1 MGLLEGISGIDD
13 VKRLPRERLP
23 ELCDEIRQRL
33 IDVVSTTG
41 GHIGAGLGVV
51 ELATAVAYVFDS
63 PRDKIVWDVG
73 HQAYPWKLLT
83 GRNAR
88 FPTLRQ
94 AGGLSG
100 FLRRDESPHDQF
112 GAGHAGTAMSAAYGM
127 AVARDLKGERHDVV
141 AIVGDGAMTC
151 GLSYEGMNNAGHS
164 GRDIIV
170 ILNDNGMSIAPNVG
184 AMSRYLSNVATNP
197 LYNRVREE
205 LKRLT
210 HRVDA
215 MVGHGV
221 QDFARRVEESLKNLV
236 LPGVLFQEMGLR
248 YFGPVN
254 GHDVRGLVEALEK
267 IRQLKGPRLLHVLTQ
282 KGKGFPQEAPDLEK
296 FHARAP
302 YDPATGELKA
312 AGGGPPLWT
321 RVFGDAITQLA
332 GEHPELVAITAA
344 MPSGT
349 GTNAFQKK
357 WPDRFFDVGIA
368 EGHATTF
375 AAGLATRGI
384 RPVVAIYSTF
394 LQRAYDNIIHDVAI
408 QGLPVIFC
416 LDRAGMVGDDGQT
429 HMGLYDIAYL
439 LAVPGM
445 TVTAPRDGAE
455 MIGLLRCALAR
466 TEGPFSIRYPRDK
479 APAEPPPAA
488 EVAAVPYGTWE
499 LLRRGKNGVAVLA
512 VGAMCVPALE
522 AAEKLAPEGL
532 DVTVVNC
539 RFLKPVDRAMLD
551 ALLRDHRLLLTVEDG
566 VVTNGFGAYLAR
578 LVQEEA
584 PEVRVVA
591 HGAPDRTY
599 EHAPR
604 AKQLESVGLTA
615 DGIAA
620 RVRALH
626 AEEAALPS

>member
-1 MGLLEGISGIDD
+1 MGLLEGIKGIED
-13 VKRLPRERLP
+13 VKRLPREQLP
-23 ELCDEIRQRL
+23 ALCDEIRQRL
-33 IDVVSTTG
+33 IDVVSVTG
-41 GHIGAGLGVV
+41 GHIGASLGVV
-51 ELATAVAYVFDS
+51 ELATAIAAVFDS

-73 HQAYPWKLLT
+73 HQAYTWKLLT
-83 GRNAR
+83 GRNDR
-88 FPTLRQ
+88 LPTLRQ
-94 AGGLSG
+94 QGGISG
-100 FLRRDESPHDQF
+100 FLRRDESPHDHF

-127 AVARDLKGERHDVV
+127 AVARDLNGEHHDVV

-184 AMSRYLSNVATNP
+184 AISRYLSNVATNP
-197 LYNRVREE
+197 LYNRLRDEM
-205 LKRLT
+205 KRLT
-210 HRVDA
+210 SRVDA
-215 MVGHGV
+215 VVGHGV

-248 YFGPVN
+248 YFGPVD
-254 GHDVRGLVEALEK
+254 GHDVHAVVDALEK

-282 KGKGFPQEAPDLEK
+282 KGKGFPLEEPDREK

-302 YDPATGELKA
+302 YDPATGELRAA
-312 AGGGPPLWT
+312 AGGPPQWT
-321 RVFGDAITQLA
+321 KVFGEAITQLA
-332 GEHPELVAITAA
+332 AEYPNLVAITAA

-349 GTNAFQKK
+349 ATGIFQKK
-357 WPDRFFDVGIA
+357 WPARFFDVGIA

-375 AAGLATRGI
+375 AAGLATQGI

-408 QGLPVIFC
+408 QKLPVIFC

-429 HMGLYDIAYL
+429 HWGLYDIAYL

-445 TVTAPRDGAE
+445 TVTAPKDGAE
-455 MIGLLRCALAR
+455 MIGLLRCALQR
-466 TEGPFSIRYPRDK
+466 PEGPFSIRYPRDK
-479 APAEPPPAA
+479 APAEPPPVA

-499 LLRRGKNGVAVLA
+499 ILRQGRGCAILP
-512 VGAMCVPALE
+512 VGAMCAPALR
-522 AAEKLAPEGL
+522 AAEMLGADGL

-539 RFLKPVDRAMLD
+539 RFMKPVDRATLE
-551 ALLRDHRLLLTVEDG
+551 ALVRDHRFLVTVEDG
-566 VVTNGFGAYLAR
+566 VVTNGFGAYLAEQ
-578 LVQEEA
+578 VQVLA
-584 PEVRVVA
+584 PDVRVIA
-591 HGAPDRTY
+591 LGATDKTY

-615 DGIAA
+615 DGIAS

-626 AEEAALPS
+626 AKEAALSP